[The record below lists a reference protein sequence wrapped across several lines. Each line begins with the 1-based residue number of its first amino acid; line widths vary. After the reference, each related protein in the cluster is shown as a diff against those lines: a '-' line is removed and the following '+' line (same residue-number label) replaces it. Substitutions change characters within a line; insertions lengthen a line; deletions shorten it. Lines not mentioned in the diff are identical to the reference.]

1 MTAKSFIGNGSG
13 LTNLNFSTF
22 AAGSITSDKLATG
35 AITAPKLATGS
46 VGSSAIATG
55 AVTSVSLADNSVGSS
70 HIIDGAISTADLAS
84 GSVGTNKA
92 IMSEWNAWARAQ
104 VPAQTQQVYV
114 ATAGTATTATTVA
127 GAQSNL
133 IASALQPASTNGW
146 TISSHSNLLTI
157 NGNGAALSGIVKTSD
172 TNGWTVSAHDAW
184 ITAAQVPAQT
194 QQIYVATAGTAGA
207 VTGVQS
213 QLLTSALQPSSI
225 TNLVPYTGAASSVD
239 LGTNSMT
246 AKLFI
251 GDGSGLTNLNL
262 STVAS
267 ESITSDKLAIGA
279 VTAEKLAVGSV
290 GTNNAVQ
297 SEWNAW
303 ARAQVPAQTQQVYV
317 ATAGT
322 AETVTGVQSQ
332 LLASALQPV
341 SINNLVPYTGA
352 TSSVNFG
359 TNSITAGAFSGD
371 GSGLTGIT
379 SATTVTGSQSNTIET
394 VDMMANALGKMLTVR
409 GLLTNDITS
418 SQPYPIDI
426 PTNMPVMYAAVATG
440 SDAKDGLTWG
450 TAKQSI
456 QAAIDVI
463 GTNGVIYVDAG
474 VYTPIT
480 VLSNHE
486 VYVVSVFGP
495 SVTSINGQGTN
506 RCATLY
512 RDFTDGYTL
521 YTNATLI
528 GFTLTNGIISAG
540 YPDLPYDG
548 DWAGAVEGGRLY
560 NCVITGCGASR
571 AVLGITLANRTYF
584 ENCLIYSNNINAYP
598 SAYFMMNCV
607 LVNSVVADNITSG
620 DWAKTLAGGYVYNSI
635 IKNNVAAGNPLYV
648 DFYRSVSDRTG
659 TGCVFHDGSLLN
671 PVTPIVFTNGYWLAD
686 DSTYLSFGTTNYV
699 TTTTDL
705 ARGPRKLLEGDSCSI
720 GCYEGP
726 YRAAKRTYID
736 DPNMTALDRLLQ
748 SYERSIDSVTKR
760 EAVTEARISTNDQQV
775 SSIANRVSGIESRTN
790 AYETT
795 VTRAAT
801 ALQPASTN
809 GWTVSAHDAWITAAQ
824 VPAQTQQI
832 YVATAGA
839 AGAVTGVQ
847 SQLLTS
853 ALQPASITNLVPYT
867 GAASSVDLGTN
878 SLTAKLFIG
887 DGSGLTNL
895 NLSTVA
901 SESITSDKLAI
912 GAVTAEKLA
921 VGSVGT
927 NNAVQSEW
935 NAWARAQVPA
945 QTQQVYV
952 ATAGTATTAG
962 TVTGAQSNTIAC
974 ALQPA
979 NTNGWTVSAHD
990 AWITAPTAT
999 NIAQAVVAPY
1009 TNAIATAWQN
1019 PASATN
1025 WTWTSDGKEIT
1036 LTGYNFATGGPAVVV
1051 PDMLDG
1057 LPVRSIIAGV
1067 FNSGDPGYIGTAIAS
1082 VSGGNNITTIGDHAF
1097 FDCTN
1102 LTTVSLPQVVT
1113 IGAATFVYCY
1123 QLTTVDLRNATTIG
1137 DHSFRYCTNLT
1148 SLTFSQNAPAEGSG
1162 VFSFIPDNQV
1172 TNYVTNPTATGWGT
1186 TWNSRPVVR
1195 LDMYGNLTG
1204 NATTATTVTGAQ
1216 SNLIA
1221 SALQPA
1227 STNGWTISSHS
1238 NLLTINGNG
1247 AALSG
1252 IVKTSDTNGWTV
1264 SAHDAWITAAQVPAQ
1279 TQQVYVATAGTAGA
1293 VTGVQ
1298 SQLLTSALQPAS
1310 ITNLV
1315 PYTGAASGVNLGT
1328 NSMTAKL
1335 FIGDGSGLTNLSS
1348 SMPAPGS
1355 ITSDKLAVGAVTAAN
1370 LSAGSVGSSALAF
1383 NAVTTEKLADGA
1395 VTGGK
1400 IASGVINSEHLAEG
1414 SVTVAKLAISSNLNM
1429 NGNRVTNLALPAND
1443 GDAVSKAYL
1452 RAVLSAIPPQGDL
1465 SMGSFTNGAP
1475 ASFPLSF

>member
-1 MTAKSFIGNGSG
+1 MTAKSFIGNGSGLTNLNLSTVPAGSITSDKLAVGSVTSSALASGAVTSAKIAANSVGSTALASGTVTSVKLADGAVTASKLAVGSVGTNNAVQSEWNAWARTHVSAQTQQVYVATAGTARVVTGVQSQLLASALQPASITNLVPYTGAASSVNLGTNSMTAKSFIGNGSG

-70 HIIDGAISTADLAS
+70 HIIDGAISAADLAS

-194 QQIYVATAGTAGA
+194 QQ
-207 VTGVQS
+207 
-213 QLLTSALQPSSI
+213 
-225 TNLVPYTGAASSVD
+225 
-239 LGTNSMT
+239 
-246 AKLFI
+246 
-251 GDGSGLTNLNL
+251 
-262 STVAS
+262 
-267 ESITSDKLAIGA
+267 
-279 VTAEKLAVGSV
+279 
-290 GTNNAVQ
+290 
-297 SEWNAW
+297 
-303 ARAQVPAQTQQVYV
+303 VYV

-322 AETVTGVQSQ
+322 
-332 LLASALQPV
+332 
-341 SINNLVPYTGA
+341 
-352 TSSVNFG
+352 
-359 TNSITAGAFSGD
+359 
-371 GSGLTGIT
+371 
-379 SATTVTGSQSNTIET
+379 
-394 VDMMANALGKMLTVR
+394 
-409 GLLTNDITS
+409 
-418 SQPYPIDI
+418 
-426 PTNMPVMYAAVATG
+426 
-440 SDAKDGLTWG
+440 
-450 TAKQSI
+450 
-456 QAAIDVI
+456 
-463 GTNGVIYVDAG
+463 
-474 VYTPIT
+474 
-480 VLSNHE
+480 
-486 VYVVSVFGP
+486 
-495 SVTSINGQGTN
+495 
-506 RCATLY
+506 
-512 RDFTDGYTL
+512 
-521 YTNATLI
+521 
-528 GFTLTNGIISAG
+528 
-540 YPDLPYDG
+540 
-548 DWAGAVEGGRLY
+548 
-560 NCVITGCGASR
+560 
-571 AVLGITLANRTYF
+571 
-584 ENCLIYSNNINAYP
+584 
-598 SAYFMMNCV
+598 
-607 LVNSVVADNITSG
+607 
-620 DWAKTLAGGYVYNSI
+620 
-635 IKNNVAAGNPLYV
+635 
-648 DFYRSVSDRTG
+648 
-659 TGCVFHDGSLLN
+659 
-671 PVTPIVFTNGYWLAD
+671 
-686 DSTYLSFGTTNYV
+686 
-699 TTTTDL
+699 
-705 ARGPRKLLEGDSCSI
+705 
-720 GCYEGP
+720 
-726 YRAAKRTYID
+726 
-736 DPNMTALDRLLQ
+736 
-748 SYERSIDSVTKR
+748 
-760 EAVTEARISTNDQQV
+760 
-775 SSIANRVSGIESRTN
+775 
-790 AYETT
+790 
-795 VTRAAT
+795 
-801 ALQPASTN
+801 
-809 GWTVSAHDAWITAAQ
+809 
-824 VPAQTQQI
+824 
-832 YVATAGA
+832 

-1315 PYTGAASGVNLGT
+1315 PYTGAASSVDLGT

-1335 FIGDGSGLTNLSS
+1335 FIGDGSGLTNLNLSTVAS
-1348 SMPAPGS
+1348 ES

-1429 NGNRVTNLALPAND
+1429 NGNRVTNLALPANSLPQTQTPRKELPCTLLTTLCFPNIN
-1443 GDAVSKAYL
+1443 AWPKASL
-1452 RAVLSAIPPQGDL
+1452 LISQFRSLDL
-1465 SMGSFTNGAP
+1465 KLQHEQRKSC
-1475 ASFPLSF
+1475 